1 MPAVAA
7 LPADTMTC
15 PYCAERIS
23 ALAVVCRYCQ
33 RDLQFFAPVHREL
46 RAQAKRIDALET
58 QNARLAALLSRQWSG
73 LPLPREEGIRDAES
87 GNGEDQG
94 PAAPADKPGAAAPAT
109 GPNATALGW
118 FSGLARVAVPVLTL
132 VLAHALIVLGLDLNP
147 LWLRIVSIALPL
159 AFGLG
164 FALRYRAPLA
174 VHALCAVLVA
184 VLAVAAMTAVI
195 ARIDGVP
202 FWPQNTPEWREVA
215 YYITSIASGD
225 LTGVLL
231 AHLIQRQRANAADR
245 VARELAEL
253 AGGAPLRT
261 AAQRARRHTEALRD
275 LIALLTPIVTAA
287 VSIVTGVAAFF
298 K

>member
-58 QNARLAALLSRQWSG
+58 QNARLAALLSRHWNG

-109 GPNATALGW
+109 GPTTSNL
-118 FSGLARVAVPVLTL
+118 S
-132 VLAHALIVLGLDLNP
+132 
-147 LWLRIVSIALPL
+147 
-159 AFGLG
+159 
-164 FALRYRAPLA
+164 
-174 VHALCAVLVA
+174 
-184 VLAVAAMTAVI
+184 AA
-195 ARIDGVP
+195 
-202 FWPQNTPEWREVA
+202 
-215 YYITSIASGD
+215 
-225 LTGVLL
+225 
-231 AHLIQRQRANAADR
+231 
-245 VARELAEL
+245 
-253 AGGAPLRT
+253 
-261 AAQRARRHTEALRD
+261 
-275 LIALLTPIVTAA
+275 
-287 VSIVTGVAAFF
+287 
-298 K
+298 